1 MNEISIIKSI
11 IEKGYIDDYMLYKYD
26 FNIIRTSSLV
36 LNLDIDYKTR
46 YNNLPIHNRK
56 DIDIDS
62 YDIMKLTSKENID
75 KIYVDLEKQILYNK
89 LKNEKSILI
98 EYIMNNYRN

>member
-1 MNEISIIKSI
+1 MDMTVTKKEKNEISIIKSI

-46 YNNLPIHNRK
+46 YNNLTIHN
-56 DIDIDS
+56 IV
-62 YDIMKLTSKENID
+62 L
-75 KIYVDLEKQILYNK
+75 
-89 LKNEKSILI
+89 
-98 EYIMNNYRN
+98 

>member
-1 MNEISIIKSI
+1 MIIILEFGHRVLYSDDYNFSKKEMNEISIIKSI

-26 FNIIRTSSLV
+26 FNIIRASSLV

-56 DIDIDS
+56 DIDIDV
-62 YDIMKLTSKENID
+62 I
-75 KIYVDLEKQILYNK
+75 
-89 LKNEKSILI
+89 
-98 EYIMNNYRN
+98 

>member
-1 MNEISIIKSI
+1 
-11 IEKGYIDDYMLYKYD
+11 MLYKYD

-46 YNNLPIHNRK
+46 YNNLPIYNRK
-56 DIDIDS
+56 DIDIDV

>member
-1 MNEISIIKSI
+1 
-11 IEKGYIDDYMLYKYD
+11 MLYKYD
-26 FNIIRTSSLV
+26 FNIIRASSLV
-36 LNLDIDYKTR
+36 LNLDIDYRTR

-62 YDIMKLTSKENID
+62 YDIMKLSSKENID

>member
-1 MNEISIIKSI
+1 
-11 IEKGYIDDYMLYKYD
+11 MLYKYD
-26 FNIIRTSSLV
+26 FNIIRTSSLI
-36 LNLDIDYKTR
+36 LNIDIDYKTR
-46 YNNLPIHNRK
+46 YDNLQIHDRK
-56 DIDIDS
+56 NIDIDV
-62 YDIMKLTSKENID
+62 YDIMKLTNKENID

>member
-1 MNEISIIKSI
+1 
-11 IEKGYIDDYMLYKYD
+11 MLYKYD

-46 YNNLPIHNRK
+46 YNNLPIYNRK
-56 DIDIDS
+56 DIDIDV

-89 LKNEKSILI
+89 LKNKKSYLI
-98 EYIMNNYRN
+98 YYIKSNYEESDYNE